1 MIRLT
6 ADDTCLLKEL
16 RLFIEPVEVYD
27 PAGRLLG
34 LFVPANLERGKQLY
48 AKAAANLD
56 RAEIKRRLESKEP
69 GVTHEEIWGRIRQL
83 EAELKSREAA
93 GQPPFTQE
101 ESLAFLREL
110 GGQRQ
115 ANGSVA
121 SLLGSVQESPRCP
134 TP

>member
-1 MIRLT
+1 MIALT

-16 RLFIEPVEVYD
+16 RLFLEPVEVYD

-48 AKAAANLD
+48 AKAAASLD
-56 RAEIKRRLESKEP
+56 HAEIKRRLESKER
-69 GVTHEEIWGRIRQL
+69 GVTHAEIWARIHLLQ
-83 EAELKSREAA
+83 AEMKSREAT
-93 GQPPFTQE
+93 GQPPFTPE

-110 GGQRQ
+110 RGQKQ
-115 ANGSVA
+115 ANGSVVPSPGA
-121 SLLGSVQESPRCP
+121 VQENPRCP